1 VLLEWRELL
10 HHPLATLMKPGYML
24 HGGILGGAVAITVF
38 GVRSQAP
45 LLALTDAF
53 ALALP
58 MGEAIARLGCHV
70 YGCCY
75 GKPTGSRFG
84 ITYTSPHAKVI
95 RIAPHLRGVKIY
107 PAQLFGFVSHMALFA
122 VLVALIPLATRHGLL
137 AGVYF
142 LIHPMLRLVLERFRH
157 DDRGLV
163 TASITHTSLYS
174 VIQFAGGIFLLGLV
188 GDMGA
193 VVSSMPAGGAVSWLS
208 PAVAVLLGFHFV
220 IAAAAFGVHID
231 SVGSWVPRRAGSP
244 RLVHGQLK
252 LAKAVSAPSLSGD
265 HFASTRSK

>member
-1 VLLEWRELL
+1 
-10 HHPLATLMKPGYML
+10 MKPGYML

-58 MGEAIARLGCHV
+58 IGEAIARLGCHV

-95 RIAPHLRGVKIY
+95 RIAPHLHGVNIY
-107 PAQLFGFVSHMALFA
+107 PAQLLGFVSHMVLFV
-122 VLVALIPLATRHGLL
+122 VLVGLIPFATHHGLL

-142 LIHPMLRLVLERFRH
+142 LIHPLLRLVLERFRH

-163 TASITHTSLYS
+163 SESITHTNLYS

-188 GDMGA
+188 GDMSA

-231 SVGSWVPRRAGSP
+231 SVGSWVPRRAGSHG
-244 RLVHGQLK
+244 LVHGQLK